1 MREYIPVSEPDL
13 SPLEKEYLNQG
24 FDSGWVSSSGKF
36 LDKFQESWSDT
47 CNTSHA
53 LAVSNGTVAIH
64 LILLGLEI
72 KPGDEVIVPSLTFIA
87 TANAVNY
94 VGATPIFAD
103 VNIETWC
110 LDRASVE
117 DLITS
122 STKAII
128 FVSLYGNTSGL
139 EEMEN
144 ICSENGIYLIEDAA
158 ESPFGSLNGRPSGSF
173 GIAASFSFYGNKIIT
188 SGEGGAVV
196 TSDTNLYNKMKKFR
210 DQGMDPDRRYY
221 FSTVGY
227 NYRITNL
234 QCAILC
240 GQLERSKEMLTRRRE
255 IFEAYNL
262 GFEDVA
268 EIFRPI
274 FREGVVESPWL
285 YTVGIHSKNVQVSKE
300 LAHELELNGIDS
312 RPVFIPI
319 HTLPPY
325 LKPGQRELP
334 NTEYISQRGI
344 SLPTS
349 SKMKLGEVQQ
359 VIETVRSFLKS
370 ANL

>member
-1 MREYIPVSEPDL
+1 MRKLIPVSEPDL
-13 SPLEKEYLNQG
+13 SRLEKKYLNKV
-24 FDSGWVSSSGKF
+24 FDSGWISSTGNF
-36 LDKFQESWSDT
+36 LDKFQTSWADN
-47 CNTSHA
+47 CNTTHA

-72 KPGDEVIVPSLTFIA
+72 KPGDEVIVPSLTFVA
-87 TANAVNY
+87 TANAVRY

-103 VNIETWC
+103 VNLETWC
-110 LDRASVE
+110 LDRKSVE
-117 DLITS
+117 TLITS
-122 STKAII
+122 RTKAII
-128 FVSLYGNTSGL
+128 FVALYGNTSGV
-139 EEMEN
+139 EEIEEF
-144 ICSENGIYLIEDAA
+144 CSKNGIFLIEDAA
-158 ESPFGSLNGRPSGSF
+158 ESPFGSLNGKPAGSF

-196 TSDTNLYNKMKKFR
+196 TSDTNLYNKMKKLR
-210 DQGMDPDRRYY
+210 DQGMDPEKRYY

-240 GQLERSKEMLTRRRE
+240 GQLERSQEMLTRRRE
-255 IFEAYNL
+255 IFDVYNL
-262 GFEDVA
+262 GLNDMS

-285 YTVGIHSKNVQVSKE
+285 YTIGINGKSVEASKE
-300 LAHELELNGIDS
+300 LATYLKVSGIDS

-325 LKPGQRELP
+325 LTPSVAELP
-334 NTEYISQRGI
+334 NTEFIAQRGI

-349 SKMKLGEVQQ
+349 SKMKLSEVRR
-359 VIETVRSFLKS
+359 VISIIKS
-370 ANL
+370 YLNSTMS